1 MSDCI
6 MTAVDVHD
14 KNLIVEDAVG
24 RSKPRRSQYGNDR
37 NGRRRMLSHYRRRAK
52 AEGAS
57 RVVFAYEASSEGYG
71 LYDDIT
77 DAGFECHVLAPTL
90 IPRSQRHRKSKTD
103 ARDTGVILEVLRGH
117 ILAGNTLPDVWI
129 PDHRAPVGARLPVR
143 RPTPP
148 GRTRDDREVVRSRV
162 DAATKRATIK
172 AQVRFLLKRNR
183 VRRPKEVGKSWGK
196 AYRSWLLEVTQGKG
210 EKLGD
215 GGRIALWSFYRQV
228 EMLDKEIAFLDAGIE
243 ELARTPRYAEPVQAL
258 KELNGVGT
266 FLAMLF
272 LTEMGDLSRFKNRV
286 ASGSFNRATRRGR
299 RQVPCYIGIVP
310 SSNESGEVPDRKG
323 HITHQGSWRLRK
335 GLCQGAW
342 ARIRTN
348 EHARA
353 LRDRLVEKNPKNRK
367 IATVAVMRHLAIR
380 MWHVG
385 LAAQERAG
393 CFAEGAA
400 A

>member
-1 MSDCI
+1 MGNCI

-24 RSKPRRSQYGNDR
+24 REKPGRSQYGNDR
-37 NGRRRMLSHYRRRAK
+37 DGRRRMLSHYRRRAK
-52 AEGAS
+52 AEDAS

-90 IPRSQRHRKSKTD
+90 IPRSPRHRKSKTD
-103 ARDTGVILEVLRGH
+103 TRDTGAILEVLRGH

-129 PDHRAPVGARLPVR
+129 PDH
-143 RPTPP
+143 
-148 GRTRDDREVVRSRV
+148 RTRDDREVVRSRV

-196 AYRSWLLEVTQGKG
+196 AYRSWLFKVTQGKG

-243 ELARTPRYAEPVQAL
+243 ELARTPRYAEPVKAL
-258 KELNGVGT
+258 DELDGVGT

-272 LTEMGDLSRFKNRV
+272 LTEMGDLSRFKNR
-286 ASGSFNRATRRGR
+286 

-310 SSNESGEVPDRKG
+310 SSDESGEASDRKG

-335 GLCQGAW
+335 GLCQGAVYGYHIG
-342 ARIRTN
+342 RRVIKR
-348 EHARA
+348 HRR
-353 LRDRLVEKNPKNRK
+353 RD
-367 IATVAVMRHLAIR
+367 
-380 MWHVG
+380 
-385 LAAQERAG
+385 
-393 CFAEGAA
+393 
-400 A
+400 

>member
-129 PDHRAPVGARLPVR
+129 PDR
-143 RPTPP
+143 
-148 GRTRDDREVVRSRV
+148 RTRDDREVVRSRV

-196 AYRSWLLEVTQGKG
+196 AYRSWLFEVTQGKG

-243 ELARTPRYAEPVQAL
+243 ELARTPRYAEPVKAL
-258 KELNGVGT
+258 EELDGVGT

-272 LTEMGDLSRFKNRV
+272 LTEMGDLSRFRN
-286 ASGSFNRATRRGR
+286 R

-310 SSNESGEVPDRKG
+310 SSDESGEASDRKG

-385 LAAQERAG
+385 LAAQECAG

>member
-1 MSDCI
+1 MV
-6 MTAVDVHD
+6 AEDVHD
-14 KNLIVEDAVG
+14 RSLIVEDAVG
-24 RSKPRRSQYGNDR
+24 RGKPRKSQYANDR
-37 NGRRRMLSHYRRRAK
+37 DGRRRMLSHYKRRAK

-90 IPRSQRHRKSKTD
+90 IPRSPRHRKSKSDT
-103 ARDTGVILEVLRGH
+103 RDTGAILEVLRGH
-117 ILAGNTLPDVWI
+117 ILAGNKLPEVWI
-129 PDHRAPVGARLPVR
+129 PDHQ
-143 RPTPP
+143 
-148 GRTRDDREVVRSRV
+148 TRDDREVVRSRL
-162 DAATKRATIK
+162 DAATKRASVK

-183 VRRPKEVGKSWGK
+183 VGRAKGVGKSWGK
-196 AYRSWLLEVTQGKG
+196 AYRCWLFEVARGKG

-215 GGRIALWSFYRQV
+215 GGRIALGSFLRQV
-228 EMLDKEIAFLDAGIE
+228 ETLDGEIAFLDAGIG
-243 ELARTPRYAEPVQAL
+243 ELARTPRYAEPVKAL
-258 KELNGVGT
+258 KELDGVAT
-266 FLAMLF
+266 FVAMIF
-272 LTEMGDLSRFKNRV
+272 LTEMGDLSRFKN
-286 ASGSFNRATRRGR
+286 R

-310 SSNESGEVPDRKG
+310 SSNESGEASDRKG

-335 GLCQGAW
+335 ALCQAAW
-342 ARIRTN
+342 ARVRTN

-353 LRDRLVEKNPKNRK
+353 LRDRLVEKNPKNKK

-385 LAAQERAG
+385 LEAQERAG

>member
-1 MSDCI
+1 MRDCI
-6 MTAVDVHD
+6 MVAVDVHD
-14 KNLIVEDAVG
+14 RSLAVEDAVG
-24 RSKPRRSQYGNDR
+24 RGKPRKSQYANDR
-37 NGRRRMLSHYRRRAK
+37 DGRRRMLSHYKRRAK

-71 LYDDIT
+71 LYDDMT

-103 ARDTGVILEVLRGH
+103 TRDAGVILEVLRGH

-129 PDHRAPVGARLPVR
+129 PDHQ
-143 RPTPP
+143 
-148 GRTRDDREVVRSRV
+148 TRDDREVVRSRL
-162 DAATKRATIK
+162 DAAEKRATIK

-183 VRRPKEVGKSWGK
+183 VARPKDVGKSWSK
-196 AYRSWLLEVTQGKG
+196 AFRSWLFEVAQGKG
-210 EKLGD
+210 KKLRD
-215 GGRIALWSFYRQV
+215 GGRIALESYVRQV
-228 EMLDKEIAFLDAGIE
+228 EMLDREIGFLEAGIE
-243 ELARTPRYAEPVQAL
+243 ELARTPRYAGPVKAL
-258 KELNGVGT
+258 KELDGVGT

-272 LTEMGDLSRFKNRV
+272 LTEMGDLSRFEN
-286 ASGSFNRATRRGR
+286 R

-310 SSNESGEVPDRKG
+310 SSDESGEASDRKG

-353 LRDRLVEKNPKNRK
+353 LRDRLVEKNPKNKK
-367 IATVAVMRHLAIR
+367 IATVAVMRRLSIR

-385 LAAQERAG
+385 LAAQKRAG

>member
-1 MSDCI
+1 
-6 MTAVDVHD
+6 
-14 KNLIVEDAVG
+14 
-24 RSKPRRSQYGNDR
+24 
-37 NGRRRMLSHYRRRAK
+37 MLSHYKRRAK

-129 PDHRAPVGARLPVR
+129 PDHR
-143 RPTPP
+143 
-148 GRTRDDREVVRSRV
+148 TRDDREVVRSRV

-228 EMLDKEIAFLDAGIE
+228 EMLGKEIAFLDAGIE
-243 ELARTPRYAEPVQAL
+243 ELARTPRYAEPVKAL
-258 KELNGVGT
+258 EELDGVGT

-272 LTEMGDLSRFKNRV
+272 LTEMGDLSRFEN
-286 ASGSFNRATRRGR
+286 R

>member
-1 MSDCI
+1 MRNCI

-24 RSKPRRSQYGNDR
+24 REKPKKSQYGNDR
-37 NGRRRMLSHYRRRAK
+37 DGRRRMLSHYKRRAK

-71 LYDDIT
+71 LYDDII

-103 ARDTGVILEVLRGH
+103 ARDTSVILEVLRGH
-117 ILAGNTLPDVWI
+117 ILAGNALPDVWI
-129 PDHRAPVGARLPVR
+129 PDHRAPVGARPSVR

-162 DAATKRATIK
+162 DAATKRASIK

-183 VRRPKEVGKSWGK
+183 VRRPKDIGKSWGK
-196 AYRSWLLEVTQGKG
+196 AYRSWLFEVARGKG
-210 EKLGD
+210 RGKQLRD
-215 GGRIALWSFYRQV
+215 GGRIALRSFLRQV
-228 EMLDKEIAFLDAGIE
+228 EMLDGEIAFLDADIE
-243 ELARTPRYAEPVQAL
+243 ELARTPRYAEPVKAL
-258 KELNGVGT
+258 KELDGVGT

-272 LTEMGDLSRFKNRV
+272 LTEMADLSRFN
-286 ASGSFNRATRRGR
+286 NR

-310 SSNESGEVPDRKG
+310 SSDESGEASDRKG

-353 LRDRLVEKNPKNRK
+353 LRDRLVEKNPKNKK
-367 IATVAVMRHLAIR
+367 IATVAVMRRLSIR

-385 LAAQERAG
+385 LAAQKRAG
-393 CFAEGAA
+393 CFAEGATA
-400 A
+400 

>member
-1 MSDCI
+1 MSNCI

-14 KNLIVEDAVG
+14 KNLIVEDAMG
-24 RSKPRRSQYGNDR
+24 REKPKKSQYGNDR
-37 NGRRRMLSHYRRRAK
+37 DGRRRMLSHYKRRAR

-57 RVVFAYEASSEGYG
+57 RVVFAYEASFEGYG
-71 LYDDIT
+71 LYDDVT

-103 ARDTGVILEVLRGH
+103 RRDAGVILEVLRGH
-117 ILAGNTLPDVWI
+117 ILAGNRLPDVWI
-129 PDHRAPVGARLPVR
+129 PDPE
-143 RPTPP
+143 
-148 GRTRDDREVVRSRV
+148 TRDDREVVRSRL

-183 VRRPKEVGKSWGK
+183 VARPRDVGKSWSK
-196 AYRSWLLEVTQGKG
+196 AYRSWLCEVAQGKG
-210 EKLGD
+210 KKLRD
-215 GGRIALWSFYRQV
+215 GGRIVIRSFYRQV
-228 EMLDKEIAFLDAGIE
+228 EVFDREIGSLDADIE
-243 ELARTPRYAEPVQAL
+243 ELARTPRYSGPVQAL

-272 LTEMGDLSRFKNRV
+272 LTEMGDLSRFGNRV
-286 ASGSFNRATRRGR
+286 ASGSLNRVTRRGR
-299 RQVPCYIGIVP
+299 RQVACYIGIVP
-310 SSNESGEVPDRKG
+310 SSDESGEASDRKG

-348 EHARA
+348 GHARA
-353 LRDRLVEKNPKNRK
+353 LRDRLVEKNPKNKK

-385 LAAQERAG
+385 LEAQERAG
-393 CFAEGAA
+393 CFAEGAVA
-400 A
+400 